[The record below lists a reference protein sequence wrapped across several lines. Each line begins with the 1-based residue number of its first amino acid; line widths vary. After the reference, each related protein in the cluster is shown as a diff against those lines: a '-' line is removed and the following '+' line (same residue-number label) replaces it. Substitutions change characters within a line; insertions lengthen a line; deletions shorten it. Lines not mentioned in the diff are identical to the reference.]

1 MEIKSSEFKARRKF
15 VNRMRES
22 RMVSIPP
29 YFLDAMK
36 ALNAK
41 EVVLTVQD
49 SDHIV
54 MEIVREEK

>member
-1 MEIKSSEFKARRKF
+1 
-15 VNRMRES
+15 
-22 RMVSIPP
+22 MVSIPP